1 MNVSRFVDVFKI
13 RGGTTTFLLN
23 GRRNHCEIISIL
35 FIDDEQQA
43 AALIYSLSRHV
54 EPTNSRRTANERFQ
68 TNDKQLKDC
77 RHE

>member
-1 MNVSRFVDVFKI
+1 MEGETITS
-13 RGGTTTFLLN
+13 
-23 GRRNHCEIISIL
+23 EIISIL

>member
-1 MNVSRFVDVFKI
+1 MEGETITS
-13 RGGTTTFLLN
+13 
-23 GRRNHCEIISIL
+23 EIISIL

-43 AALIYSLSRHV
+43 AALIYSLSCHV